1 MSVIARQRNAL
12 LFMNTF
18 RSAAAAKPQER
29 SFNLIGRF
37 SIQGLIYIGLVSV
50 ATSWLLAGFLE
61 EHLLQRDA
69 VVMQQFVQ
77 RIAQH
82 HDPHEYFANR
92 GTPAG
97 ETLNDFFGD
106 IAHMPDVA
114 RINAYRPDRTIVW
127 SSDAG
132 MLGKTFNDNDELAAA
147 LAGELM
153 IEKGTVNEFDKSEH
167 MLFSSQVNWFVETYI
182 PIFEANSGEI
192 LGVVEIYRIPRA
204 LNDSIRQGRLLVWAS
219 VIVGG
224 LFLYLSLFWIM
235 RRAQQLIDSQQ
246 QSLLKQERLSTIGE
260 LASSVAHSIRNP
272 IASIRSSAELAL
284 DTSDSPDIN
293 ESLQDIIG
301 EADRFDGWIRE
312 LLTFASEPG
321 DANAACSL
329 IEVVEQALQ
338 DSKLRAARQQVEF
351 EVHFQPALPRV
362 RGEYRLLVQVF
373 NSLIAN
379 ALDAMPQGGRLVF
392 DAVGGAASVRIVLA
406 DTGFGIPADKIGT
419 LFDPLVTHKQGGFG
433 IGLALARQI
442 VQRYAGQIS
451 LSSESGQ
458 GTMVRIELPS
468 VQDVG

>member
-1 MSVIARQRNAL
+1 MCLNAA
-12 LFMNTF
+12 NENSPKQGT
-18 RSAAAAKPQER
+18 SKG
-29 SFNLIGRF
+29 FNLIGLF
-37 SIQGLIYIGLVSV
+37 SLQGLVYIGLVSV
-50 ATSWLLAGFLE
+50 ATSWVLASFLE

-82 HDPHEYFANR
+82 HDPHDYFAK
-92 GTPAG
+92 GGHPGG

-106 IAHMPDVA
+106 ISHMPDVA

-132 MLGKTFNDNDELAAA
+132 LLGKVFKDNEELAEA
-147 LAGELM
+147 LTGELV
-153 IEKGTVNEFDKSEH
+153 IEKGAVKDHDKTEH
-167 MLFSSQVNWFVETYI
+167 VLFSSSVNWFVETYI
-182 PIFEANSGEI
+182 PIFELSSGDI

-204 LNDSIRQGRLLVWAS
+204 LNDSIQQGRLLVWAS

-224 LFLYLSLFWIM
+224 MLLYFSLFRIM
-235 RRAQQLIDSQQ
+235 HRAQILIESQQ

-293 ESLQDIIG
+293 ESLHDIIG

-338 DSKLRAARQQVEF
+338 ASNLRAARQQVEF
-351 EVHFQPALPRV
+351 EVHFQSALPRV
-362 RGEYRLLVQVF
+362 RGEHRLLVQVF

-379 ALDAMPQGGRLVF
+379 ALDAMPQGGRLVI
-392 DAVGGAASVRIVLA
+392 DSVGGAASVRIVLA